1 MDVVW
6 VNDYHLMLLPALIRN
21 HPKYSSSIAIGFFMH
36 VAFPSSEI
44 FRCLSVR
51 EALLNGILGAD
62 LVGFQTAN
70 YARHFRQT
78 VSRILAYEA
87 LPKGIQIITD
97 TETDHTEANNF
108 RNGKTRDDAGM
119 GTASMGRFVDV
130 GVFPMGIDVAA
141 LKEKK

>member
-1 MDVVW
+1 
-6 VNDYHLMLLPALIRN
+6 MLLPALIRN
-21 HPKYSSSIAIGFFMH
+21 HPKYSSSIAIGLFMH

-62 LVGFQTAN
+62 LIGFQTAN
-70 YARHFRQT
+70 YARHLRQT

-97 TETDHTEANNF
+97 TETDHNGPNNF
-108 RNGKTRDDAGM
+108 KNGKTRDEAGM
-119 GTASMGRFVDV
+119 GTASMGQFVDV

>member
-1 MDVVW
+1 
-6 VNDYHLMLLPALIRN
+6 
-21 HPKYSSSIAIGFFMH
+21 MH

-51 EALLNGILGAD
+51 QELLYGLLAAD
-62 LVGFQTAN
+62 LVGFQTAS

-87 LPKGIQIITD
+87 LPKGIQV
-97 TETDHTEANNF
+97 ES
-108 RNGKTRDDAGM
+108 
-119 GTASMGRFVDV
+119 GTGSGRFVDV

-141 LKEKK
+141 LREKRCVGVVSLGRGWL